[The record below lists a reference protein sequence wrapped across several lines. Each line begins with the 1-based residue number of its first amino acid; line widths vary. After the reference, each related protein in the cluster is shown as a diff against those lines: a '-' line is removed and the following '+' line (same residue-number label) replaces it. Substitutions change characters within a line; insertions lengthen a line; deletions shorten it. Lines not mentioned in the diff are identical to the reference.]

1 VGGPYRGG
9 VAVSDTASESIR
21 KLGVRGARALG
32 RIVALGIA
40 LGFFVGLPVF
50 AIVEGRWVALV
61 LWAVLI
67 TLMWIGNAAAP
78 RQI

>member
-1 VGGPYRGG
+1 MTE
-9 VAVSDTASESIR
+9 SASESIK
-21 KLGVRGARALG
+21 KLGVRGARAVG
-32 RIVALGIA
+32 RAAALGIA

-61 LWAVLI
+61 LWALLI

>member
-1 VGGPYRGG
+1 M
-9 VAVSDTASESIR
+9 SSASESIR
-21 KLGVRGARALG
+21 KLGLRGIRAVGRGAALAFA
-32 RIVALGIA
+32 V
-40 LGFFVGLPVF
+40 GFFVVLPVF

-61 LWAVLI
+61 LWALLI

>member
-1 VGGPYRGG
+1 MTR
-9 VAVSDTASESIR
+9 SASESIK
-21 KLGVRGARALG
+21 KLGVRGARAAG
-32 RIVALGIA
+32 RGAALGIA
-40 LGFFVGLPVF
+40 LGFFFGLPMF

-61 LWAVLI
+61 LWALLI